1 MILKGIIYEPP
12 TKCDHPSASNGCV
25 PMAKRG
31 MMDQYMDI
39 KAEHPDSVLFFRMG
53 DFYEQFHDDAVV
65 ASEVLGLALTS
76 RDKKAS
82 EPIPMAGFPWHA
94 LEDNLRQ
101 MLQAGFKVCV
111 AEQEEE
117 LREGAKLLER
127 VVTRIYTP
135 GSLYEESLIGVD
147 EVAGLAAIS
156 LKGDGVGLAIL
167 DASTGYVWTVEHH
180 GDERWSRL
188 LDDLLRS
195 NPKELIF
202 SPRDADREEVRSVI
216 SQIDGITLSQ
226 HTSSRKKGQDALK
239 NILDVADLGHIDLGD
254 SPLAMDAAGL
264 AADYLA
270 AMHIVDSID
279 FREIEIMRPEG
290 NMILDQTTLRNL
302 ELTQTLAGEKEGS
315 LLGAIDKCRTS
326 MGRRTLKQW
335 LLRPLADKEKIE
347 QRQDAVA
354 SLARSS
360 RRLDELRNSLKGLR
374 DMERLAT
381 QLSYNRSGGRDLVA
395 IGLALERMP
404 RLKALCMEVDD
415 SLLTTLSADLDVL
428 EMMRIDIQA
437 NLNDEQPLSL
447 RDGGIIRE
455 GIDAKLDELRKAA
468 AVGHKW
474 FKDLEVKER
483 ARLDIPSLK
492 VRHNRQIGWYIE
504 VTKTHLS
511 KVPEDWN
518 RRQQMTNG
526 NRYVTEEL
534 VEWQDKLVTAAT
546 KANAIEYDM
555 FRDLRDRCREKSRT
569 LGMISSNVAQI
580 DVLQCFAE
588 IARNRSWTRPT
599 IFEDERLVA
608 KGLRHP
614 VLEAQSGFVPNDL
627 KLDKKRRF
635 LLITGPNMGGKSTHL
650 RCAALLSVL
659 AQSGSFVPASSAQV
673 GLVDRIFTR
682 VGASDDIRRGRSTF
696 MMEMMEVA
704 HILKRATNKSLILL
718 DEIGR
723 GTSTFDGLSI
733 AWSVTE
739 DICKRIGA
747 RTLFATHYHQLIG
760 LEGDAEGLVNVHVQ
774 VAESDGELKFL
785 HTVSDGPCDDSYGV
799 QVAALAGLPR
809 HVVERSSD
817 LLGFLERQ
825 AQGAKAGEK
834 GAPTARS
841 AGQSSL
847 LGFVGQPQVR
857 IEKDELG
864 EALKKAISSIDPD
877 TMSPRQAHDALYELL
892 RLMEGEQ

>member
-1 MILKGIIYEPP
+1 M
-12 TKCDHPSASNGCV
+12 S
-25 PMAKRG
+25 KRG

-39 KAEHPDSVLFFRMG
+39 KSEHTDSVLFFRMG
-53 DFYEQFHDDAVV
+53 DFYEQFHEDAVI

-76 RDKKAS
+76 RDKKAAD
-82 EPIPMAGFPWHA
+82 PIPMAGFPWHA

-101 MLQAGFKVCV
+101 MLQAGYKVCV
-111 AEQEEE
+111 AEQEDE

-135 GSLYEESLIGVD
+135 GSLYEETLIGTD

-156 LKGDGVGLAIL
+156 VRGDGLGLATL
-167 DASTGYVWTVEHH
+167 DASTGHVWTMEHH

-202 SPRDADREEVRSVI
+202 TPRDAEREELRHVI
-216 SQIDGITLSQ
+216 SQLDGVTLSQ
-226 HTSSRKKGQDALK
+226 HSSSQKKGQNALK
-239 NILDVADLGHIDLGD
+239 GILEVADLGHIDLGD

-279 FREIEIMRPEG
+279 FKEIEIMRPEG

-302 ELTQTLAGEKEGS
+302 ELIQTLSGEKEGS

-326 MGRRTLKQW
+326 MGRRMLKEW
-335 LLRPLADKEKIE
+335 ILRPLAEKHLIE
-347 QRQDAVA
+347 ERQDAVA
-354 SLARSS
+354 TIARSS
-360 RRLDELRNSLKGLR
+360 RRLDELRDALKGLR

-381 QLSYNRSGGRDLVA
+381 QLSYNRSAGRDLVA

-404 RLKALCMEVDD
+404 RLKSLCLEVDD
-415 SLLTTLSADLDVL
+415 PLLKKLASDLDVL

-437 NLNDEQPLSL
+437 NLNDTQPLSM

-455 GIDAKLDELRKAA
+455 GIDKKLDELREAA
-468 AVGHKW
+468 AIGHQW
-474 FKDLEVKER
+474 FKDLEVRER
-483 ARLDIPSLK
+483 ARLEIPSLK

-526 NRYVTEEL
+526 NRYVTDEL
-534 VEWQDKLVTAAT
+534 VEWEDKLVTAAT
-546 KANAIEYDM
+546 KANTIEYDM

-569 LGMISSNVAQI
+569 LGMISSRVAQI

-588 IARNRSWTRPT
+588 IARNRSWTRPV
-599 IFEDERLVA
+599 IHEDDRLVA

-614 VLEAQSGFVPNDL
+614 VLESQSGFVPNDI

-659 AQSGSFVPASSAQV
+659 AQAGSFVPAISAQV

-704 HILKRATNKSLILL
+704 HILKRATDKSLILL

-739 DICKRIGA
+739 DICKRINA

-760 LEGDAEGLVNVHVQ
+760 LEGEADGLVNVHVQ

-785 HTVSDGPCDDSYGV
+785 HTVADGPCDDSYGV

-825 AQGAKAGEK
+825 AIGAKAGEK

-847 LGFVGQPQVR
+847 MRFVGQPQVR
-857 IEKDELG
+857 IEKDTIG
-864 EALKKAISSIDPD
+864 EAIKNKLKNIDPD
-877 TMSPRQAHDALYELL
+877 SMSPRQAHDALYQLQKILEE
-892 RLMEGEQ
+892 RE

>member
-1 MILKGIIYEPP
+1 
-12 TKCDHPSASNGCV
+12 
-25 PMAKRG
+25 MAKRG

-39 KAEHPDSVLFFRMG
+39 KAEHTDSVLFFRMG

-76 RDKKAS
+76 RDKKAA

-101 MLQAGFKVCV
+101 MLQAGYKVCV

-135 GSLYEESLIGVD
+135 GSLYEESLIGTD

-156 LKGDGVGLAIL
+156 VKGDGVGLAIL
-167 DASTGYVWTVEHH
+167 DASTGHVWTMEHK

-195 NPKELIF
+195 NPRELVF
-202 SPRDADREEVRSVI
+202 SPRDADREEVRGII
-216 SQIDGITLSQ
+216 SQLDGVTLSQ
-226 HTSSRKKGQDALK
+226 HTSSKRKGQDSLK
-239 NILDVADLGHIDLGD
+239 NILEVADLGHIDLGD
-254 SPLAMDAAGL
+254 SPLAMEAAGI

-279 FREIEIMRPEG
+279 FRDVEIMQPEG
-290 NMILDQTTLRNL
+290 NMVLDQTTLRNL

-335 LLRPLADKEKIE
+335 ILRPLANKSKIE
-347 QRQDAVA
+347 ERQDAVA
-354 SLARSS
+354 SIARSS
-360 RRLDELRNSLKGLR
+360 KRLDELRNCLKGLR

-404 RLKALCMEVDD
+404 KLKALCMEVDD
-415 SLLTTLSADLDVL
+415 SLLNSLANDLDML
-428 EMMRIDIQA
+428 EVMRIDIQA

-447 RDGGIIRE
+447 RDGGLIRE
-455 GIDAKLDELRKAA
+455 GIDKKLDELREAA
-468 AVGHKW
+468 AIGHKW
-474 FKDLEVKER
+474 FKDLETKER
-483 ARLDIPSLK
+483 ARLEIPSLK

-534 VEWQDKLVTAAT
+534 IEWEDKLVTADS
-546 KANAIEYDM
+546 KANSIEYNM
-555 FRDLRDRCREKSRT
+555 FRDLRDRCRENSRI
-569 LGMISSNVAQI
+569 LGLISSHVAQI
-580 DVLQCFAE
+580 DVLQCFAQV
-588 IARNRSWTRPT
+588 ARNRSWTRPT
-599 IFEDERLVA
+599 IFDDDRLSA
-608 KGLRHP
+608 KQLRHP
-614 VLEAQSGFVPNDL
+614 VLELESGFVPNDL
-627 KLDKKRRF
+627 RFDKKRRF

-650 RCAALLSVL
+650 RCAALLSIL
-659 AQSGSFVPASSAQV
+659 AQAGSFVPASNAQV

-704 HILKRATNKSLILL
+704 HILKRATGKSLILL

-739 DICKRIGA
+739 DICRRIGS

-760 LEGDAEGLVNVHVQ
+760 LEGEAEGLVNVHVQ

-785 HTVSDGPCDDSYGV
+785 HTVADGPCDDSYGV

-809 HVVERSSD
+809 HVVERSTD

-825 AQGAKAGEK
+825 ADGAKAGQK
-834 GAPTARS
+834 GAPTARNI
-841 AGQSSL
+841 GQSSL
-847 LGFVGQPQVR
+847 LGFVGQPQIR
-857 IEKDELG
+857 IEKDALG
-864 EALKKAISSIDPD
+864 EALKAAISNLDPD
-877 TMSPRQAHDALYELL
+877 ALSPKQAHDALYELSKI
-892 RLMEGEQ
+892 MEEEF